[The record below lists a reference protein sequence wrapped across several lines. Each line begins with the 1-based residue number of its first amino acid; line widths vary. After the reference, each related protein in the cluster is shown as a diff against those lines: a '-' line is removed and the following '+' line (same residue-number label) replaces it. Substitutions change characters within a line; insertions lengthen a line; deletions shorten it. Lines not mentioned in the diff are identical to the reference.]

1 MARTRASVGE
11 RRPSFDDY
19 FSGLISTHMRD
30 DWEAGCPMAA
40 SASEIGRHGCAVSAS
55 FTQAFEQMAVMI
67 EGSFEDAIPPSK
79 RRSLAIAAVVAEIG
93 AIAVSRAVAKTDPA
107 LADEVLEAV
116 RETVGV
122 AYKVEKATVA

>member
-1 MARTRASVGE
+1 MLKTRAWAGD
-11 RRPSFDDY
+11 RRPSFQDY
-19 FSGLISTHMRD
+19 LSGLLSTHMRD
-30 DWEAGCPMAA
+30 DWETGCPMAA

-67 EGSFEDAIPPSK
+67 KGSLEDAIPPYK

-116 RETVGV
+116 RETVG
-122 AYKVEKATVA
+122 AAHELEKASAE